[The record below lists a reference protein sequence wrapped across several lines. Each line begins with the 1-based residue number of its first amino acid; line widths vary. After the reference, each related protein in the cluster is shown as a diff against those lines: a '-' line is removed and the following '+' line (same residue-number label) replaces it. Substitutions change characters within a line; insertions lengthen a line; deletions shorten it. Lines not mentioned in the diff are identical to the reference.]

1 MAKQRK
7 ASEMG
12 RVLARRGRRG
22 LTWDELSEETGIPKS
37 TLSWW
42 HRRLRDRGS
51 ERSRRS
57 EFVEVTVVPSPS
69 ASAPVVEVI
78 VQNGRRVSVPPGFD
92 VEHLRQVITALE
104 S

>member
-1 MAKQRK
+1 MARL
-7 ASEMG
+7 
-12 RVLARRGRRG
+12 LARRRRRE
-22 LTWDELSEETGIPKS
+22 LTWHELSEETGIPKS

-42 HRRLRDRGS
+42 HRRLRAQGG

-57 EFVEVTVVPSPS
+57 EFVEVTVLPSAP
-69 ASAPVVEVI
+69 ASAPAVEVI